1 MQSAFPPIASQNSG
15 NIPAKICKSINRN
28 IFCKNNMGTGKG
40 KKDPASAK
48 KASNSSK
55 VIFKP
60 AQLHRILRDKTK
72 MRVSHKAIVATSVL
86 LEYVLGEIIEAA
98 KLICDEENKRKIV
111 SRHVSLAIRKDEEL
125 NMLGRCWLIKE
136 GGVCPAAGA
145 ESKNKTDKPKVPQE

>member
-1 MQSAFPPIASQNSG
+1 
-15 NIPAKICKSINRN
+15 
-28 IFCKNNMGTGKG
+28 MGTGKG

-55 VIFKP
+55 VVFKP

-72 MRVSHKAIVATSVL
+72 MRVSHKAIVAIAAL

-111 SRHVSLAIRKDEEL
+111 SKYISLAIRKDDEL
-125 NMLGRCWLIKE
+125 NNLGKHWLIKE
-136 GGVCPAAGA
+136 GGVCPTSQMETKSKGDKSKAAA
-145 ESKNKTDKPKVPQE
+145 TQEL

>member
-1 MQSAFPPIASQNSG
+1 
-15 NIPAKICKSINRN
+15 
-28 IFCKNNMGTGKG
+28 MGTGKG

-48 KASNSSK
+48 KTSNSSK

-72 MRVSHKAIVATSVL
+72 MRVSHKAIIAIAAL

-111 SRHVSLAIRKDEEL
+111 SKHISLAIRKDEEL
-125 NMLGRCWLIKE
+125 NNLGRHWLIKE
-136 GGVCPAAGA
+136 GGVCPTAQM
-145 ESKNKTDKPKVPQE
+145 ESSKSKSEKAKTTQEL